1 MAFGAICS
9 WLMECYENGA
19 LTKADLDG
27 LDMSWG
33 NYNSVLLLLEKTAF
47 RRGVG
52 NIIAEGEYRA
62 CQHFGERTE
71 PYALTIKKAEFEGC
85 DPRGYKGRGV
95 AFGTSARG
103 ADNCR
108 ALSAI
113 ESAMTPEFAKENFG
127 DEDAARMTGWRGKG
141 KLVKYLEDL
150 PGISELL
157 GLCRYGPFVFVTG
170 IPRLLARS
178 EMCARGWAALTG
190 MVEPDKALDYLV
202 TCMERVLNLERL
214 FIVREGAR
222 RKDDLLPQ
230 RFRTVPMP
238 EGPAKGSVVEN
249 EKILNE
255 YYQARGWDVETGIPL
270 PETVERLGLVEYA
283 KNMREY
289 AGCWRSR

>member
-1 MAFGAICS
+1 M
-9 WLMECYENGA
+9 
-19 LTKADLDG
+19 
-27 LDMSWG
+27 
-33 NYNSVLLLLEKTAF
+33 
-47 RRGVG
+47 
-52 NIIAEGEYRA
+52 
-62 CQHFGERTE
+62 
-71 PYALTIKKAEFEGC
+71 
-85 DPRGYKGRGV
+85 
-95 AFGTSARG
+95 
-103 ADNCR
+103 
-108 ALSAI
+108 
-113 ESAMTPEFAKENFG
+113 
-127 DEDAARMTGWRGKG
+127 
-141 KLVKYLEDL
+141 EDL

-178 EMCARGWAALTG
+178 EMCVRGWAALTG
-190 MVEPDKALDYLV
+190 MVEPDEALDYLV